1 MRKLKT
7 LFVSN
12 LNLCTMKRAM
22 MWGIFFNDN
31 YRILRVGCV
40 GRYLKTEKDT
50 NYGSMNE
57 NNQINLHFP

>member
-1 MRKLKT
+1 
-7 LFVSN
+7 
-12 LNLCTMKRAM
+12 MKRAM